1 MRSLISLGLVLG
13 ATLFVA
19 PPCAAANTAEAPAPD
34 GYAARQQEMLE
45 AWARDPGGVWGQ
57 MAALTRGGT
66 LDERPIR
73 RTLANIDE
81 RHDCADFS
89 MVAIL
94 RLLYQFGASG
104 ALSEGLLAE
113 IKRSV
118 LGFKYWPDEPGID
131 SMCSWTENHQ
141 IAFAVCGYL
150 AGQMFPNETFTNSG
164 HTGREK
170 MAQHRP
176 RIARWLDMRFRTG
189 FSEWLSNDYYNP
201 NLTTMVF
208 LADYSADQ
216 DLARRALMITDLLL
230 ADMALNSF
238 QGSFCSTHGRSYQED
253 KRWANREKT
262 TEVSKLMFGR
272 GSMRGASMGAV
283 SLALST
289 HYRMP
294 RVIYEIANDATR
306 PEMTNR
312 QRMGIRVAEAE
323 RWGLRFDSLED
334 GMVFLGLGAYAH
346 PQTID
351 LTMAMFDAYRWWENG
366 FFRPFQKQR
375 EMIEEARATHSL
387 PFVAQLYEKDIARNV
402 REEVNILTYRTPD
415 YLLSTAQDYRKGFG
429 GDQHHIWQ
437 ATLGPDAVCFTTHPV
452 PGEAHMDT
460 PGYWAGSGSLPRVG
474 QCENVAI
481 AIYDVVTEAGLYVRK
496 AFPYTHAWFPKDEF
510 DEVIEQE
517 EWFFARLGD
526 GYLAL
531 RSQQPCH
538 WQRDEGENKNREI
551 IAPGTQN
558 IWICE
563 LGRKAVDG
571 TFPQFVER
579 IVKTPLTF
587 DTRKVAYTS
596 PSQGRLEFAWEGPL
610 RRNGE
615 TVPLTDYPR
624 YDNPYVQAAF
634 PADRI
639 EVHSGAH
646 RLVLDWASLER
657 EADAFLG
664 GVPGEG

>member
-1 MRSLISLGLVLG
+1 MRLLTALALLLS
-13 ATLFVA
+13 ATLVVPPPGVA
-19 PPCAAANTAEAPAPD
+19 ENTAQSPAA
-34 GYAARQQEMLE
+34 GHYETRRQEMIE
-45 AWARDPGGVWGQ
+45 AWAQGGGVWPQ
-57 MAALTRGGT
+57 MAVLSRGGT
-66 LDERPIR
+66 LNEQPIR
-73 RTLANIDE
+73 RTLNKIHQ

-89 MVAIL
+89 MLSVL
-94 RLLYQFGASG
+94 RLLYQFGDSG
-104 ALSEGLLAE
+104 ALSERLRAD
-113 IKRSV
+113 IKKSV

-150 AGQMFPNETFTNSG
+150 AGQMFPDETFTNSG
-164 HTGREK
+164 HTGRQK
-170 MAQHRP
+170 RAQHRP

-201 NLTTMVF
+201 NLATMVL
-208 LADYSADQ
+208 LADYCADE

-253 KRWANREKT
+253 KRWADREHT
-262 TEVSKLMFGR
+262 TEVSKLVFGM
-272 GSMRGASMGAV
+272 GSMRGGSMGAV

-289 HYRMP
+289 RYRMP
-294 RVIYEIANDATR
+294 RVIYAIAHDTQR
-306 PEMTNR
+306 PEMVNR
-312 QRMGIRVAEAE
+312 QRMGIRIAEAK
-323 RWGLRFDSLED
+323 RWGLDFESLED

-346 PQTID
+346 PQTIN
-351 LTMAMFDAYRWWENG
+351 LTMALFDAYRWWDNG

-375 EMIEEARATHSL
+375 ELIEEARATRSL
-387 PFVAQLYEKDIARNV
+387 EFVARLHEKDIARNV
-402 REEVNILTYRTPD
+402 RDEVNILTYRTPD

-460 PGYWAGSGSLPRVG
+460 PGYWAGSGSLPRVA
-474 QCENVAI
+474 QCGNVVI
-481 AIYDVVTEAGLYVRK
+481 ALYDVVMEPGLYVRR
-496 AFPYTHAWFPKDEF
+496 ALPYTHAWFPKDEF

-538 WQRDEGENKNREI
+538 WQRDEGENKDREI

-563 LGRKAVDG
+563 LGRKAADG
-571 TFPQFVER
+571 TFARFVER
-579 IVKTPLTF
+579 ILKAPLTF
-587 DTRKVAYTS
+587 DRLTVSYLS

-615 TVPLTDYPR
+615 AVPLADYPR
-624 YDNPYVQAAF
+624 YDNPYIQAAF
-634 PADRI
+634 PPQRI
-639 EVHSGAH
+639 EMRCGTHG
-646 RLVLDWASLER
+646 LVLDWTTLQR
-657 EADAFLG
+657 EADLSLNDTPNDG
-664 GVPGEG
+664 